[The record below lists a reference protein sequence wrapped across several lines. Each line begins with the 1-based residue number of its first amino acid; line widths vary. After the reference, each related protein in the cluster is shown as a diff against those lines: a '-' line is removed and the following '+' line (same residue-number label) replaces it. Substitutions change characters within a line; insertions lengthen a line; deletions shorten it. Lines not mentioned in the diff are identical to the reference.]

1 MNSRRNLLIVLAG
14 LVVFVAFY
22 AIYFPQSQIPIHIES
37 EVIWTPSNNLHIV
50 DEVIAIAPPFAA
62 TKTSLLRIEK
72 DSLVVAD
79 YPPQDLL
86 PETLSWGNPAIL
98 GIFTDGQKVA
108 LQVAGGFYELDW
120 STQNGPV
127 GDWQFKETIKGLEL
141 PKVDLNWV
149 LKEGELTVKD
159 NEGKAVFE
167 VTKPQQ
173 SLIESISNGQV
184 NFVLGGHQYQATD
197 SNSKADLFF
206 LKYRSTGQRAVFI
219 EPFWFSPV
227 EHGRIAKSSEDGTV
241 IIELDRSNTGLQ
253 MVPSKLAT
261 DGESVFGLLSPIVK
275 NVTPAYWVQKYDKAL
290 KWKGDLVPARG
301 ELKPISIAFH
311 GQMLLALWE
320 DGFLIGYS
328 LDGFEMFREQVTEGV
343 PLDMVSDGEQI
354 YVLTSNQLLRLTMTI
369 KDSSLPI
376 WPRVSNLGQVSDDK
390 NFVIT
395 VVTKELPLVTIKGS
409 GIQLKSIERGENV
422 KIKLTASPFGL
433 EAFTIHQA
441 EVIIEAGSMREVVPI
456 VFYPVGK
463 AHRLKIVADLAI
475 DLSSGKSYKHEQGKE
490 GLRIVG
496 LETTGKTKT
505 CWNRITSE
513 AIVLDPAPGETLVK
527 INK

>member
-1 MNSRRNLLIVLAG
+1 MNTRRNLLIVLAG

-22 AIYFPQSQIPIHIES
+22 AIYFPQSQMPIHIES

-50 DEVIAIAPPFAA
+50 DEVIAIAPPFVA

-72 DSLVVAD
+72 DSLSMAD

-86 PETLSWGNPAIL
+86 PETLSWGDPSIL

-120 STQNGPV
+120 STQNGPS
-127 GDWQFKETIKGLEL
+127 GEWKFQETPGIQ
-141 PKVDLNWV
+141 PKKTDPNWI
-149 LKEGELTVKD
+149 LKDGALTVK
-159 NEGKAVFE
+159 NESGKVIFK
-167 VTKPQQ
+167 VTNPQE
-173 SLIESISNGQV
+173 SWVEAIENGQIS
-184 NFVLGGHQYQATD
+184 FLLGGQQYKAQD
-197 SNSKADLFF
+197 PRSKTNLIFP
-206 LKYRSTGQRAVFI
+206 KTHIKGQRGVFMGVY
-219 EPFWFSPV
+219 EFVPTKD
-227 EHGRIAKSSEDGTV
+227 GRIEKILNGMVMAM
-241 IIELDRSNTGLQ
+241 LDRSNTGLQ

-275 NVTPAYWVQKYDKAL
+275 NVTPSYWVQKYDKAL

-301 ELKPISIAFH
+301 ELKPVSIAFH

-328 LDGFEMFREQVTEGV
+328 LDGFEMFRVQVTEGL

-354 YVLTSNQLLRLTMTI
+354 YVLTSNRLLRLTMTI
-369 KDSSLPI
+369 KESSLPI
-376 WPRVSNLGQVSDDK
+376 WPRVSNLGQVGDDK
-390 NFVIT
+390 NFEIT
-395 VVTKELPLVTIKGS
+395 VVTKDLPLVTIKGS
-409 GIQLKSIERGENV
+409 GIQLKSIEKGENV
-422 KIKLTASPFGL
+422 KIMLTVSPFGL
-433 EAFTIHQA
+433 GAFMQHQA
-441 EVIIEAGSMREVVPI
+441 EVIIEAGSMREVVPV

-475 DLSSGKSYKHEQGKE
+475 ELSSGKSYKHEQSKE

-496 LETTGKTKT
+496 LETIGKTKT
-505 CWNRITSE
+505 YWNRITSE